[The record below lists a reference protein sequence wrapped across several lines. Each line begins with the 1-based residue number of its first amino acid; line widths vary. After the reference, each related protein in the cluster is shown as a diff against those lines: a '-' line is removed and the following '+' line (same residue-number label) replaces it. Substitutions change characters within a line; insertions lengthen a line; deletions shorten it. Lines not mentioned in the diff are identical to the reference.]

1 MSHYAAGRVVPQI
14 VAAPKRGSTTP
25 GLVGGFEVGYVWDAK
40 STKGATNP
48 NTRRPLKDGF
58 YDHSQ
63 NCVEY
68 ILLKFGPTAPTKKQ
82 TAPKEDLD
90 WQVYMPMGEHSWM
103 A

>member
-1 MSHYAAGRVVPQI
+1 MRWVAMGGDGSLWTLAG
-14 VAAPKRGSTTP
+14 T
-25 GLVGGFEVGYVWDAK
+25 
-40 STKGATNP
+40 GAGTGRTVSGIQP
-48 NTRRPLKDGF
+48 VKTVSPITRRPLKDGF

-82 TAPKEDLD
+82 TAHKEDLD
-90 WQVYMPMGEHSWM
+90 SRVYMPMGEHSWM